1 MQPLFR
7 YGLDLTGSNPD
18 NFVGDEKHV
27 LSDRRNR
34 AVVTKAGPFYADNV
48 VMVDMADLRILVR
61 GIDYVPIELNQIM
74 SLRTGKDVFGALLV
88 INRQVSKNI
97 QVSYQCVGG
106 EWEQTAQTLFD
117 LLDKI
122 PDDGLDFSWYEI
134 DGKPK
139 EWFPTPHFHPIGT
152 PSGFEEICHKLD
164 KIQNAISYTDLP
176 AYKNLILY
184 INSIIDEINQKNK
197 YKMDAF
203 FGPQLIA
210 FKRQINTAFF
220 GLDNLSNYGIA
231 TEEDGRIIARSDSIT
246 KNFPVAKYIAL
257 NSLIA
262 FKNVLY
268 NTFILS
274 ETTHIGLTNT
284 TNVSPDADSILNL
297 RTGAIRTLVSKAQ
310 ASNGSAGINLSI
322 YPTDAGS
329 SEQFVITKISGNKN
343 NRGGIYFLIERTGK
357 KFYIVKHSS
366 GEPEVH
372 FTHLRI
378 AMYPQFEDIEN
389 RLLTHINDVDNGH
402 DTTKS
407 QIGLGLV
414 ENLPIISVQE
424 ILCLDNARKYITFDL
439 FLLFVKTFFIGKNEG
454 DDEDRSGEINPI
466 EQLDIYKCGT
476 GVLEECPP
484 CCDTPE
490 PPPPAPSPEP
500 EPPPPVQVTPMV
512 KKTQW
517 CSPLDNSSNPSNE
530 NIKLIGGYGY
540 EGEEDHTVEAD
551 ITYWSSHC
559 GFENVDLHS
568 NTNFHYGSYIGEE
581 VSPPIQGFAF
591 WPIDR
596 TDSSSNTYQ
605 LRVKNVIGDGFI
617 RTHTGGNRIPFTS
630 YYDDYEFANNFKLYI
645 GHNPQLLA
653 DDEQNYN
660 FVENTCDYDRYTIIN
675 DELFIEGYYGG
686 GGPDDNYI
694 FNIDWLEYDHASTG
708 RTIIPFVI
716 NDIVSP
722 FNHSDYGDSIRV
734 RLHLYNLGNDVYHSL
749 NLDYSVLNADDS
761 NELIINPSNIV
772 AHSDG
777 IDIESVSSGLIEFYY
792 NYSYA
797 QTLEWIDLAIPK
809 SAVGYSIEVDYELT
823 VTLSETG
830 EGYTHDDLLS
840 RGYSNKFR
848 FSFDSDIYQS
858 KTVPLTDGNGITIG
872 NVKLV
877 YNTTK
882 KRLSITD
889 ITRPDIS
896 EDNAVHSSYVY
907 FAEDN
912 NSDYITLI
920 DDTPSVYSIL
930 AFAKNLGVTISSVNA
945 MTSTDVLNKVLT
957 GEDIFPGVDNG
968 FFLYIWKQHRQHGV
982 LNTAHGTLEVSST
995 QFASITKVRR
1005 QIWTFEQAGGGVS

>member
-48 VMVDMADLRILVR
+48 VMVDMADLRILIR

-389 RLLTHINDVDNGH
+389 RLLAHINDVDNGH

-490 PPPPAPSPEP
+490 PPPPPEPSPEP

-517 CSPLDNSSNPSNE
+517 CSPLNNSSNPSNE

-551 ITYWSSHC
+551 ISYWSTHC
-559 GFENVDLHS
+559 GFVNIDLHL
-568 NTNFHYGSYIGEE
+568 NNNFHYGNYPSEE

-617 RTHTGGNRIPFTS
+617 TTHTGGNRIPFTS

-645 GHNPQLLA
+645 GHNPQLVQ
-653 DDEQNYN
+653 EGEGYN
-660 FVENTCDYDRYTIIN
+660 FVENTCNYERYAIIN
-675 DELFIEGYYGG
+675 DEVFISSHYGG

-694 FNIDWLEYDHASTG
+694 FNIDWLEYEPVVMG

-734 RLHLYNLGNDVYHSL
+734 RLQVYNLSHNQRHSL
-749 NLDYSVLNADDS
+749 DLSYSVLNANGFND
-761 NELIINPSNIV
+761 LIINSSNIV

-777 IDIESVSSGLIEFYY
+777 IDIDYVGSGNIVFFYETESYE
-792 NYSYA
+792 

-809 SAVGYSIEVDYELT
+809 SAVGYSSSEVDYELT
-823 VTLSETG
+823 VSITEVG
-830 EGYTHDDLLS
+830 EGYTYDNVLS
-840 RGYSNKFR
+840 RGYTNKFR
-848 FSFDSDIYQS
+848 FSFDNDIYQS
-858 KTVPLTDGNGITIG
+858 KTVPLTDGNGASIG
-872 NVKLV
+872 NVKLI

-889 ITRPDIS
+889 ITRPNIS
-896 EDNAVHSSYVY
+896 EDDAVHSSHVY

-912 NSDYITLI
+912 SSEYITLI
-920 DDTPSVYSIL
+920 DDTPSVNSLL
-930 AFAKNLGVTISSVNA
+930 AFAKYLGVTISSVNS
-945 MTSTDVLNKVLT
+945 MTSTSVLNKVLAD
-957 GEDIFPGVDNG
+957 EDIIPGIDNG
-968 FFLYIWKQHRQHGV
+968 DFLYIWKQHRQHGV
-982 LNTAHGTLEVSST
+982 LNTAHGSLEVSST
-995 QFASITKVRR
+995 QFDSITKVRR
-1005 QIWTFEQAGGGVS
+1005 QIWTFEQQG